1 MILPLTSKIN
11 NKKNLTIGGNDV
23 IELGDK
29 YGTPLYI
36 MDIEAIKKQ
45 CRSYRENFSF
55 PDIDTDVIYAGKAFL
70 CTAMCQLIEKEGP
83 GLDVSSG
90 GELFIAL
97 NSGFPPERIYFH
109 GNNKSPDEIKYGLES
124 GTGYFMVDNFTELE
138 MLGKFCSKGAKRQ
151 KIMLRVNPGIKADT
165 HEYIQTGKLNSKFGF
180 GIHSGAAL
188 EAVKRVK
195 QYDGRLE
202 LTGIHAH
209 IGSQIFNISCYEKLV
224 EVMIKF
230 IKDVRDGLG
239 ILITGINIGG
249 GLGIKYTS
257 DDRPSNI
264 EDLAVVV
271 HNAVVKYSRKFNV
284 RLDKLYIEPG
294 RSIVGNAG
302 VTLYKAGTVKE
313 VNDSKKYIIVDGG
326 MSDNIRPMLYQAKYT
341 ACVAN
346 KMDGSGSL
354 GISDNSNDS
363 EVSKMHYTIAG
374 KHCESG
380 DIIISDIELPAVS
393 EGDFIVVATTGAYC
407 YSMSSN
413 YNGQPKSAIVAVED
427 GKNWL
432 WVKRQTYKDL
442 VMGDIKLYEK

>member
-11 NKKNLTIGGNDV
+11 SKKHLTIGGNDV
-23 IELGDK
+23 IELGNR

-36 MDIEAIKKQ
+36 MDIEALKKQ

-55 PDIDTDVIYAGKAFL
+55 SDIDVDVIYAGKAFL
-70 CTAMCQLIEKEGP
+70 CTAMCQLIEKEGL

-97 NSGFPPERIYFH
+97 NGGFPAERIYFH
-109 GNNKSPDEIKYGLES
+109 GNNKSPEEIKYGLES
-124 GTGYFMVDNFTELE
+124 GTGHFMVDNFTELE
-138 MLGKFCSKGAKRQ
+138 MLGRFCSRSAKRQ

-195 QYDGRLE
+195 QYDCLE

-209 IGSQIFNISCYEKLV
+209 IGSQIFNISCYEKLI

-230 IKDVRDGLG
+230 IKDVRDVHG
-239 ILITGINIGG
+239 ISITGINIGG

-257 DDRPSNI
+257 DDRPSGI
-264 EDLAVVV
+264 EDLAGVVYG
-271 HNAVVKYSRKFNV
+271 AVLKYSGKFNV
-284 RLDKLYIEPG
+284 RLDRLYIEPG

-326 MSDNIRPMLYQAKYT
+326 MSDNIRPMLYQAKYS
-341 ACVAN
+341 AYVAN
-346 KMDGSGSL
+346 KMDDSESSRV
-354 GISDNSNDS
+354 SDNSNDS
-363 EVSKMHYTIAG
+363 EASKIHYSIAG

-393 EGDFIVVATTGAYC
+393 EGDFIVVAATGAYC

-442 VMGDIKLYEK
+442 VMGDVRLYEK